1 MLFVSF
7 VGIRYLCRQS
17 ILACWPKKDSDGN
30 MEDAVNEVSP
40 PAKKPRLFIARQA
53 CEHCRLK
60 KTRCD
65 EHRPACGHCSAAG
78 IECNYG
84 ERKATKYGFDPR
96 CSLLQPDSH

>member
-1 MLFVSF
+1 
-7 VGIRYLCRQS
+7 
-17 ILACWPKKDSDGN
+17 
-30 MEDAVNEVSP
+30 MEENAIGASP

-65 EHRPACGHCSAAG
+65 ETRPACGHCTAAG

-84 ERKATKYGFDPR
+84 ERKATKYGLFFQHISELMLKHQERGLARHDPTQAGT
-96 CSLLQPDSH
+96 S